1 LKGAILTIP
10 TSPTGLTLAAGG
22 GSAGIEM
29 VQKVLIKFGL
39 AESPQVIELK
49 GETGMQLWDLDF
61 LPSVIGGAVPKVDAQ
76 GRALG
81 RTKRLNDIGPR
92 DLPGLLYG
100 RVLRSPHAVARVES
114 IDSASASALPGV
126 KAVITHNRDGGLT
139 AEALPDTP
147 RGSVTQPR
155 GAGPVVFAGEVI
167 AAVAAENA
175 AIAEDAVK
183 LIEIRYRETLLTADD
198 EGAGRTG
205 GSQPPEGERVAGA
218 GGRPLVREQGNVEQ
232 SFANADLVAY
242 EESFRVPR
250 RADGLEPSCCVASW
264 ENDTVTVKTSTSD
277 SFVLRST
284 MQKLLDVPESNTLV
298 TFEGSAQGFHSRG
311 LGVQNAWVA
320 ALLAQKAGRP
330 VKLAGDRTDEGSTPG
345 ARPPATVYLKVAAH
359 RDGSLEAIDFRSSGA
374 AGASDPIWLT
384 YKCPNI
390 RTEEAEA
397 GGSEDTASDAA
408 DLLAANFAL
417 EQAMDALAQQLDM
430 DPLEFRRKNLVDET
444 YLPLEKMFA
453 ICAEKIGW
461 RERRAA
467 VADAGPIKRGVGM
480 AVGAWRSAKEAFAQA
495 EVRVHPDGAVEVV
508 VGAQDSGAGTRTV
521 LGMIAAEELRVPLE
535 KVKVS
540 LGDTAAGLAAPAS
553 GAGLT
558 LASVGSAVRQA
569 ACDAKQKL
577 GTRPAPRSQ
586 PEDAPAR
593 GETPPAGPSPPRPMP
608 WTPEGR
614 ALVSAPVVG
623 YGESAESAT
632 AADYPAWG
640 VQFVDVSVDTEAGLV
655 KVNKVV
661 TLAEAGRVMNRLTFE
676 TELIGGAI
684 RGLSAAL
691 FEEPVVDKRIARVLN
706 PNLRDYKMVGALES
720 PPIEAVI
727 IDAVSPANCL
737 GVKGLGD
744 LPMIPTAAALANAV
758 AHALGA
764 RLCELPLTPAKILA
778 RL

>member
-1 LKGAILTIP
+1 
-10 TSPTGLTLAAGG
+10 
-22 GSAGIEM
+22 M
-29 VQKVLIKFGL
+29 VHKVIVKFGL
-39 AESPQVIELK
+39 AESPQVIELQ

-61 LPSVIGGAVPKVDAQ
+61 LPTLIGREIPKVDAE

-92 DLPGLLYG
+92 VLPGLLYG
-100 RVLRSPHAVARVES
+100 RVLCSPHPVARVES

-126 KAVITHNRDGGLT
+126 KAVITRDRDGRFT
-139 AEALPDTP
+139 AESLPDTP
-147 RGSVTQPR
+147 RGSATQPP
-155 GAGPVVFAGEVI
+155 GAEPVVFAGEVI

-175 AIAEDAVK
+175 AMAEDALK
-183 LIEIRYRETLLTADD
+183 LIEVRYREMSLTADD
-198 EGAGRTG
+198 EDAGQTAG
-205 GSQPPEGERVAGA
+205 PQPPAGECVAGA
-218 GGRPLVREQGNVEQ
+218 GGKPLVREQGKVEQ
-232 SFANADLVAY
+232 AFADADLVAY
-242 EESFRVPR
+242 EESFRVPP
-250 RADGLEPSCCVASW
+250 RADGLEPPCCIAAWDS
-264 ENDTVTVKTSTSD
+264 DTVTVKASTSD
-277 SFVLRST
+277 IFGLRSA

-298 TFEGSAQGFHSRG
+298 TSEGPAQGFDSRDRG
-311 LGVQNAWVA
+311 AQNAWVA

-345 ARPPATVYLKVAAH
+345 ARPPATVHLKVAAR
-359 RDGSLEAIDFRSSGA
+359 RDGSLEAIDLRSSGA
-374 AGASDPIWLT
+374 AGASDPLWLT

-390 RTEEAEA
+390 RTEEAAA

-417 EQAMDALAQQLDM
+417 EQAMDALAQQLEM
-430 DPLEFRRKNLVDET
+430 DPLEFRRRNLQP

-453 ICAEKIGW
+453 IGAEKIGW
-461 RERRAA
+461 GERRAA

-480 AVGAWRSAKEAFAQA
+480 AVGAWRNAKGAFAQA
-495 EVRVHPDGAVEVV
+495 VVRVHPDGRVEVV
-508 VGAQDSGAGTRTV
+508 VGAEDSGAGTRTV
-521 LGMIAAEELRVPLE
+521 LGMIAAEELGVPLE
-535 KVKVS
+535 NVKVS

-558 LASVGSAVRQA
+558 LASVGAAVRQA
-569 ACDAKQKL
+569 ARDAKQKL
-577 GTRPAPRSQ
+577 AACAATVDAVPTTDLLGGEKPTVDSKSESTVATPA
-586 PEDAPAR
+586 
-593 GETPPAGPSPPRPMP
+593 PRPMP

-623 YGESAESAT
+623 YGQSGESLT
-632 AADYPAWG
+632 GGDYPAWG

-684 RGLSAAL
+684 RGLGAAL
-691 FEEPVVDKRIARVLN
+691 FEEPVVDRRIARVLN
-706 PNLRDYKMVGALES
+706 PNLRDYRLLGALES
-720 PPIEAVI
+720 PPVEAVI

-744 LPMIPTAAALANAV
+744 LPMIPTAAAVANAV
-758 AHALGA
+758 AHALGV
-764 RLCELPLTPAKILA
+764 RICELPLTPAKMLVA
-778 RL
+778 CSAGL

>member
-1 LKGAILTIP
+1 
-10 TSPTGLTLAAGG
+10 
-22 GSAGIEM
+22 M
-29 VQKVLIKFGL
+29 VQQVLINFGL
-39 AESPQVIELK
+39 EESPQVIELQ
-49 GETGMQLWDLDF
+49 GENGMQPWDLDF
-61 LPSVIGGAVPKVDAQ
+61 LPTVIGSEIPKVDAE

-100 RVLRSPHAVARVES
+100 SVLCSPHAVARVES
-114 IDSASASALPGV
+114 IDASKASALPGV
-126 KAVITHNRDGGLT
+126 KVVITRDRDGRFT
-139 AEALPDTP
+139 AESLPDTT
-147 RGSVTQPR
+147 RGSVTQPPE
-155 GAGPVVFAGEVI
+155 AGLVVFAGEVV

-175 AIAEDAVK
+175 AIAEDALK
-183 LIEIRYRETLLTADD
+183 LIEVRYRETLLTADD
-198 EGAGRTG
+198 EGAGRTV
-205 GSQPPEGERVAGA
+205 GSQPPEEERVPGA
-218 GGRPLVREQGNVEQ
+218 GGKPLVREQGNVEQ
-232 SFANADLVAY
+232 AFANANLVAY
-242 EESFRVPR
+242 EESFRVPP
-250 RADGLEPSCCVASW
+250 RADGLEPSCCIAAW
-264 ENDTVTVKTSTSD
+264 ESDTLTLKASTSD
-277 SFVLRST
+277 IFGLRST
-284 MQKLLDVPESNTLV
+284 MKKLLDVPESNTLV

-311 LGVQNAWVA
+311 LGAQNAWVA

-345 ARPPATVYLKVAAH
+345 ARPPATVHLKVAAR
-359 RDGSLEAIDFRSSGA
+359 RDGLLEALDFRSSGA

-390 RTEEAEA
+390 RTEEAED
-397 GGSEDTASDAA
+397 GGGEDTAPDAA

-430 DPLEFRRKNLVDET
+430 DPLEFRRRNLQP

-453 ICAEKIGW
+453 IGAEKIGW
-461 RERRAA
+461 GERRAA
-467 VADAGPIKRGVGM
+467 AADARPIKRGVGM
-480 AVGAWRSAKEAFAQA
+480 AVGAWRNAKGAFAPA
-495 EVRVHPDGAVEVV
+495 VVRVHPDGAVEVV

-521 LGMIAAEELRVPLE
+521 LGMIAAEELGVPLE
-535 KVKVS
+535 KVNVS

-569 ACDAKQKL
+569 ARDAKQKIAARAA
-577 GTRPAPRSQ
+577 TDSARPTVALSS
-586 PEDAPAR
+586 
-593 GETPPAGPSPPRPMP
+593 GEKPTVNSKGELIVATGAPRPMP

-632 AADYPAWG
+632 GGDYPAWA
-640 VQFVDVSVDTEAGLV
+640 VQFVDVSVDTEVGLV

-691 FEEPVVDKRIARVLN
+691 FEEPVVDRRIARVLN
-706 PNLRDYKMVGALES
+706 PNLRDYKLLGALES

-727 IDAVSPANCL
+727 IDAVSPTNCL

-778 RL
+778 ARSGRL

>member
-1 LKGAILTIP
+1 
-10 TSPTGLTLAAGG
+10 
-22 GSAGIEM
+22 
-29 VQKVLIKFGL
+29 
-39 AESPQVIELK
+39 
-49 GETGMQLWDLDF
+49 MQLWDLDF
-61 LPSVIGGAVPKVDAQ
+61 LPTLIGREIPKVDA
-76 GRALG
+76 ADKVLG
-81 RTKRLNDIGPR
+81 GTKRLNGIGPR

-100 RVLRSPHAVARVES
+100 RVLCSPHGVARVES
-114 IDSASASALPGV
+114 IDAAKASALPGV
-126 KAVITHNRDGGLT
+126 KAVITRNRDGRFT
-139 AEALPDTP
+139 AESLPDTL
-147 RGSVTQPR
+147 RGSVTQPP
-155 GAGPVVFAGEVI
+155 GAGPVVLAGEVI
-167 AAVAAENA
+167 AAVAAEHA
-175 AIAEDAVK
+175 AIAEDALK
-183 LIEIRYRETLLTADD
+183 LIEVRYGEVSLTADD
-198 EGAGRTG
+198 EDAGQTV
-205 GSQPPEGERVAGA
+205 GSQTPEGERVPGA
-218 GGRPLVREQGNVEQ
+218 GGKPLVREQGNVEQ
-232 SFANADLVAY
+232 AFADAGLVAY
-242 EESFRVPR
+242 EESFRVPP
-250 RADGLEPSCCVASW
+250 RADGLEPSCCVAAW

-277 SFVLRST
+277 IFGLRSA

-298 TFEGSAQGFHSRG
+298 TFEGPVRGIHSRG

-345 ARPPATVYLKVAAH
+345 ARPPATVHLKVAAR

-374 AGASDPIWLT
+374 VGASDPIWLT

-390 RTEEAEA
+390 RTEEAAA

-408 DLLAANFAL
+408 DLRAANFAL

-430 DPLEFRRKNLVDET
+430 DPLEFRRRNLQP

-453 ICAEKIGW
+453 IGAEKIGW
-461 RERRAA
+461 GERRAA
-467 VADAGPIKRGVGM
+467 AADAGPIKRGVGM
-480 AVGAWRSAKEAFAQA
+480 AVGAWRNAKGAFTQA
-495 EVRVHPDGAVEVV
+495 VVRVHPDGRVEVV

-521 LGMIAAEELRVPLE
+521 LGMIAAEELGVPLE

-569 ACDAKQKL
+569 ARDAKQKL
-577 GTRPAPRSQ
+577 AASAATAGAVPTA
-586 PEDAPAR
+586 DLLG
-593 GETPPAGPSPPRPMP
+593 GEKPTVNSKGELTVATSTPRPMP

-623 YGESAESAT
+623 YGQSGESLT
-632 AADYPAWG
+632 GGDYPAWG

-691 FEEPVVDKRIARVLN
+691 FEEPVVDRRIARVLN
-706 PNLRDYKMVGALES
+706 PNLRDCQPLGVLES

-764 RLCELPLTPAKILA
+764 RVCELPLTPARILS